1 MCAQAELEM
10 RYTLRPAQ
18 DADKAW
24 LDELR
29 RAAYEPLFVAT
40 WGGWDEARHQRHFA
54 ATWKEGRIQLI
65 EVDGRPIGMV
75 QLHERDDCVEVG
87 EIQILP
93 EHQNHGLGTK
103 LLVEV
108 IDRARQ
114 QGRDVVLS
122 TGLMNAGALRL
133 YERLGFEE
141 TERSRTKVYLRC
153 FARER

>member
-1 MCAQAELEM
+1 ML
-10 RYTLRPAQ
+10 YSLRHAT

-24 LDELR
+24 LEELR
-29 RAAYEPLFVAT
+29 RAVYEPLFRAT
-40 WGGWDEARHQRHFA
+40 WGDWDETRHQRHFA
-54 ATWKEGRIQLI
+54 ATWQQGRIQLI
-65 EVDGRPIGMV
+65 EVEGQPMGMI
-75 QLHERDDCVEVG
+75 QLYELDDCVEVA

-93 EHQNHGLGTK
+93 EYQNQGLGTR

-114 QGRDVVLS
+114 QGRDVILS

-141 TERSRTKVYLRC
+141 TERSETKVYMRC
-153 FARER
+153 STREG

>member
-1 MCAQAELEM
+1 MTQAELKM

-18 DADKAW
+18 DADRAW

-29 RAAYEPLFVAT
+29 RAAYQPLFVAT

-54 ATWKEGRIQLI
+54 ASWQKGRIQLI
-65 EVDGRPIGMV
+65 EVDGQPIGMI
-75 QLHERDDCVEVG
+75 QLHERDGCVEVG

-93 EHQNHGLGTK
+93 EHQNNGLGTL

-108 IDRARQ
+108 IDRARL
-114 QGRDVVLS
+114 QGRDVMLS
-122 TGLMNAGALRL
+122 TGLMNAGAHRL

-141 TERSRTKVYLRC
+141 TERSDTKVFMRY
-153 FARER
+153 FTREQ